1 MEVKMPKYTFGCD
14 SCEHDEVRTMSITDY
29 VKNKDERKEC
39 PQCHAGVLFQKLGR
53 IRNRVDKD
61 STEIIADIREDVR
74 KTVEKIKSGD
84 ERTIR
89 NIYGD
94 TQNPYKK

>member
-1 MEVKMPKYTFGCD
+1 MPKYTFECNK
-14 SCEHDEVRTMSITDY
+14 CEYEEVRTMSISEF
-29 VKNKDERKEC
+29 VKNKEEKKDC
-39 PQCHAGVLFQKLGR
+39 PQCNAGVLFQKLGR
-53 IRNRVDKD
+53 IRNKVDK
-61 STEIIADIREDVR
+61 SSSEIAAEIKEDVH

-94 TQNPYKK
+94 QPNPYKR